1 MYALHLMLVTKPES
15 GMQPKIT
22 ASENRAVN
30 KDFLFENSLCV
41 IFPFP
46 VHFVYKL
53 SISAAVILFIGE
65 SVKYFV

>member
-1 MYALHLMLVTKPES
+1 MLVTKPES

-53 SISAAVILFIGE
+53 SISVERDFE
-65 SVKYFV
+65 FFKTVDKT